1 MKIIFYAAEESRFEF
16 SLPLMSA
23 CPETTTR
30 GTDDVRAET
39 KRKEMAL
46 LQKVTGI
53 SRSVGVGVGGEGDLE
68 KKTKIC
74 QKSDQLFMR

>member
-1 MKIIFYAAEESRFEF
+1 MKIFYAAEESRFEF
-16 SLPLMSA
+16 SFLPLMSA

-39 KRKEMAL
+39 RRKEMAL

-53 SRSVGVGVGGEGDLE
+53 SRSERRPGKKRLKYVKKATNYVCE
-68 KKTKIC
+68 K
-74 QKSDQLFMR
+74 L